1 MLRYDITINPSLA
14 LNHYTYN
21 FSKSSVTLFVSA
33 PPQPKKF
40 KSFLFSL
47 TVACTNPPTNCS
59 PYYII
64 IIIVTHNTILQQ
76 LVDVTIG
83 TLRIKTLR
91 VLVINTPLSI
101 NTKNFN
107 VVVIPTRVAQ
117 STQQQNKQIDGYVRK
132 FRILHGPPSSVLV
145 FFLCHSIARNMGVI
159 SNYSQRNSSPQI
171 VKRSIVWCNKYVV
184 II

>member
-33 PPQPKKF
+33 PPQLKKF

-107 VVVIPTRVAQ
+107 VVVIPTRLPKA
-117 STQQQNKQIDGYVRK
+117 R
-132 FRILHGPPSSVLV
+132 SSKTN
-145 FFLCHSIARNMGVI
+145 R
-159 SNYSQRNSSPQI
+159 
-171 VKRSIVWCNKYVV
+171 
-184 II
+184 